1 MAFALDDRREQ
12 QFHRRDS
19 SKVAQMLQQ
28 MLQRGEVQV
37 SPYRIHKFLGRLR
50 RRKISALLA
59 A

>member
-1 MAFALDDRREQ
+1 MVFALDDH
-12 QFHRRDS
+12 QFNRRDS
-19 SKVAQMLQQ
+19 NKVAQMLQQ

-59 A
+59 S

>member
-1 MAFALDDRREQ
+1 MAFALDDHP
-12 QFHRRDS
+12 FNRRDS
-19 SKVAQMLQQ
+19 NKVAQMLQQ

-59 A
+59 S